1 MIRDTSPDPFTAGE
15 PAESFVHSTRT
26 RGDVRDSRQR
36 PDAGEIDQPSLMFPD
51 RRRSRRVESPLTE
64 DGPES
69 ADIEPVSSD
78 RSATIQPP
86 RAQKEMSS
94 PASSIESGEAH
105 ADTLEKQ
112 PEAKA
117 KSTQLSPV
125 QEISAPFTT
134 QRLQEDK
141 TLRLETQP
149 KTVVASTLEPRPT
162 DTVRPQTPPPD
173 EPRLVIGQLR
183 VDVIPTAPS
192 QTREVVRVVTR
203 TVDPNQSRGVRGP
216 ISRLRFGLGQM

>member
-1 MIRDTSPDPFTAGE
+1 
-15 PAESFVHSTRT
+15 
-26 RGDVRDSRQR
+26 
-36 PDAGEIDQPSLMFPD
+36 
-51 RRRSRRVESPLTE
+51 
-64 DGPES
+64 
-69 ADIEPVSSD
+69 
-78 RSATIQPP
+78 
-86 RAQKEMSS
+86 MSS

-149 KTVVASTLEPRPT
+149 KTVVGSTLEPRRPT
-162 DTVRPQTPPPD
+162 DTVRSQTPPPD